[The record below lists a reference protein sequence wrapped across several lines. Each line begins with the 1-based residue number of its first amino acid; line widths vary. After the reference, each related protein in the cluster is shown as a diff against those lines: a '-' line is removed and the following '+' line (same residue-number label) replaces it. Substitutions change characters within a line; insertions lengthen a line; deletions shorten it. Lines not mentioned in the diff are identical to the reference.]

1 MQPFNEDL
9 VYLSKSQVAYNPS
22 AKNEI
27 IHNDEDDTDWDVESW
42 VNELSDD
49 PEIVQSL
56 WEILSAIVRPH
67 VRWDKA
73 AWLFSTKGANGKG
86 TLVTL
91 MRNLVGQNSYA
102 SIPIDDFS
110 GKNQFSLA
118 PLLNATSVIV
128 DENDVGTYIDKAANL
143 KAVVT
148 NDVVTI
154 EKKGKDRIAY
164 QFYGFMVQCL
174 NEFPQVKD
182 KTNSFNRRQLFI
194 PMNKSFEGIERKYI
208 KTDYLFRKEVLEYV
222 LYKVLNTNF
231 YKLSTPQASKEI
243 LEEFKSNN
251 DPLYDFVSETF
262 NDLTWDVVPADF
274 LYDLYKAWYLKNV
287 NNKGQIGSKIKFKR
301 EVETILNQKF
311 KNEWEYDKNQY
322 RMKASDTSK
331 PEPYIAQ
338 YKLEDWYGNT
348 ASTNADKLSNPN
360 LDQRRYSGVYKRK
373 I

>member
-1 MQPFNEDL
+1 
-9 VYLSKSQVAYNPS
+9 
-22 AKNEI
+22 
-27 IHNDEDDTDWDVESW
+27 
-42 VNELSDD
+42 
-49 PEIVQSL
+49 
-56 WEILSAIVRPH
+56 
-67 VRWDKA
+67 
-73 AWLFSTKGANGKG
+73 
-86 TLVTL
+86 

-251 DPLYDFVSETF
+251 DPLYDFVNETF

-287 NNKGQIGSKIKFKR
+287 NSKGQIGSKIKFKR

-322 RMKASDTSK
+322 RMKTSDTSK

-348 ASTNADKLSNPN
+348 SSTNADKLSSPN
-360 LDQRRYSGVYKRK
+360 LDQKRYSGVYKRK